1 MSARDLIDGC
11 MGFICVLWLV
21 EHLVSMTRVKAPKR
35 NRMLPA
41 PSPLC
46 ERTGSFEVGMHGC
59 ALTKRQA
66 E

>member
-21 EHLVSMTRVKAPKR
+21 EHLVSMSRVKAPKR
-35 NRMLPA
+35 NRILPA

-46 ERTGSFEVGMHGC
+46 ERTGSFEVKMHDTVF
-59 ALTKRQA
+59 ARRQA
-66 E
+66 N

>member
-35 NRMLPA
+35 NRVLPA

-46 ERTGSFEVGMHGC
+46 ERTPKYEERLVGTVF
-59 ALTKRQA
+59 AARQSN
-66 E
+66 

>member
-21 EHLVSMTRVKAPKR
+21 EHLVSMSRVKAPKR
-35 NRMLPA
+35 NRILPA

-46 ERTGSFEVGMHGC
+46 ERTGSFEVNMHDTVF
-59 ALTKRQA
+59 ARRQA
-66 E
+66 N